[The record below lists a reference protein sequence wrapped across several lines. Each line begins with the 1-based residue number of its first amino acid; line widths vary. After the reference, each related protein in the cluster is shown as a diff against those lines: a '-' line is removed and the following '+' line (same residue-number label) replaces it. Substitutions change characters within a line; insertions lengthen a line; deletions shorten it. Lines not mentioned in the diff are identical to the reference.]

1 MSINS
6 PKYERH
12 AGVGQDLVTVVGS
25 FALTTSGAVS
35 TIKGKGFAVVKV
47 AATTGQYTIT
57 PDRVYP
63 DMISAVVTLE
73 STTATDFTV
82 QQGAYVVGTGALTVF
97 VLDSDNVSGIPG
109 VADLSGPKIH
119 FVMHMVK
126 YDIQK

>member
-6 PKYERH
+6 PQYERH
-12 AGVGQDLVTVVGS
+12 AGAGQDLVTVVGS

-35 TIKGKGFAVVKV
+35 TIKGKGFAVAKV

-63 DMISAVVTLE
+63 DMVVAIVTLE
-73 STTATDFTV
+73 NATANDYTV
-82 QQGAYVVGTGALTVF
+82 QQGAYASGALTVF
-97 VLDSDNVSGIPG
+97 VLDSDVTTGIPA

-119 FVMHMVK
+119 FIMQMVK
-126 YDIQK
+126 YDLQK

>member
-6 PKYERH
+6 PQYERH
-12 AGVGQDLVTVVGS
+12 AGVGQDLVTVTGS
-25 FALTTSGAVS
+25 FALTTAGAVS

-63 DMISAVVTLE
+63 DMVSAVVTLE

-82 QQGAYVVGTGALTVF
+82 QQGAYATGALTVF
-97 VLDSDNVSGIPG
+97 VLDSDNVSGIQA

-126 YDIQK
+126 YDLQK